1 MCIGN
6 EDGSIGSKHP
16 NPAVPLSLLTEILE
30 WREGG
35 ISMDDIV
42 DRLRPRTV
50 PSGYPYCTRLES
62 WLAACDSSYSPTS
75 PMYF

>member
-1 MCIGN
+1 MVAQAGTLSYTFMCIGN

-50 PSGYPYCTRLES
+50 PSGYPYCT
-62 WLAACDSSYSPTS
+62 WKAG
-75 PMYF
+75 